1 MPPARNAPETACGV
15 GTETCVNGK
24 WVGCNAPKPEPE
36 ANPPLDEILGTMNA
50 VHEQA
55 LREIDQYTDEQLGE
69 ELPEPYS
76 VEPTKLGSIYFASSH
91 EMIHAGQI
99 GLLRRLIGKPPVR

>member
-1 MPPARNAPETACGV
+1 M
-15 GTETCVNGK
+15 
-24 WVGCNAPKPEPE
+24 
-36 ANPPLDEILGTMNA
+36 NPPLEEILGTMNA